1 LFLIY
6 LLKFTSSRPQSN
18 QEPQGQSSDC
28 GRSYCEQVPDYP
40 SKTILELLDRTNILP
55 GTFDSIESS
64 FQQLNMKIGFLAVPV
79 TFVSVF
85 AIGEDTKPYQ
95 PVLFPDEF
103 EQLKNGDSTNKIKL
117 FSETSQIWDFNVEE
131 YPLTQIQNILERDS
145 SLLSYFL
152 RSSSEDLCPGCV
164 DTRFLPE
171 EEDEN
176 ICEERSRYIFPKGA
190 NNTKE
195 KFMFIVNLD
204 DRAQFR
210 QKVKVT
216 TCLNP
221 GGSCGRGDLVLEDI
235 ETSCRQV
242 RFFSALGKIIFVR
255 HSPNRNCWH

>member
-1 LFLIY
+1 MWI
-6 LLKFTSSRPQSN
+6 
-18 QEPQGQSSDC
+18 
-28 GRSYCEQVPDYP
+28 
-40 SKTILELLDRTNILP
+40 TILSLPRSNFQNSNCLIVVVVVNWRPELL
-55 GTFDSIESS
+55 IENLFSS

-235 ETSCRQV
+235 ETSCRQAFSEQKLLALSDNGKELV
-242 RFFSALGKIIFVR
+242 VDTFRFPSCCICKFRKVGFWGERDEK
-255 HSPNRNCWH
+255 